1 LCNPDLGNSN
11 KDVKVEMSQKLGCP
25 SFLSL
30 FSICISGQLVA
41 CALSSP
47 SLWLCGELSFLK
59 ALRNIGKTGHAR
71 VQIPFSQVVK
81 AGETPPPPP
90 AVSGELQGIRTL
102 RDISWGLF
110 LETVKR
116 RMSWFQ

>member
-1 LCNPDLGNSN
+1 M
-11 KDVKVEMSQKLGCP
+11 EMSQKLGCP

-30 FSICISGQLVA
+30 FPVCVSGQLVA

-47 SLWLCGELSFLK
+47 SLWLCGDLSFLK
-59 ALRNIGKTGHAR
+59 APRNIGKTGRVH

-81 AGETPPPPP
+81 AGETSPPPL
-90 AVSGELQGIRTL
+90 AASGELQEIRTL
-102 RDISWGLF
+102 KDISWGLF

>member
-1 LCNPDLGNSN
+1 
-11 KDVKVEMSQKLGCP
+11 MSQKLGCP

-30 FSICISGQLVA
+30 FSICVSGQLVA

-102 RDISWGLF
+102 KRHFSGFVFRDSKEKNVLVSASRIRYKGLGI
-110 LETVKR
+110 
-116 RMSWFQ
+116 